1 MKLMRFLQEKY
12 MTVNNDRLEIKG
24 KIERLGMILVE
35 NSEKIAQICID
46 NEDITNLDEVLL
58 LLLEKLDLKVKL

>member
-1 MKLMRFLQEKY
+1 